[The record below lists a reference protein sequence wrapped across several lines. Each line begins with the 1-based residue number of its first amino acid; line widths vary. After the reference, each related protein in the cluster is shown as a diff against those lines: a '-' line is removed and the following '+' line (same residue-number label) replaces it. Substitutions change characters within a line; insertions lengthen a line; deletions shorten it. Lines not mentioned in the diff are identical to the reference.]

1 MRFGTTAVGRSPD
14 MSHNEQTMDATPD
27 QVWDVLADGWLYP
40 LWVVGATRMRSVDG
54 HWPEVGS
61 RLHHSAGTWPLVID
75 DDTEVLAV
83 DPHRSLRLRAKGWP
97 MGEAEVLI
105 ELHAAGSRTRVVIE
119 EDATLGPGRFVPA
132 VLRTP
137 LLAWR
142 NRETLRRL
150 AFVVEGRRAGFRD

>member
-1 MRFGTTAVGRSPD
+1 MDTTSVGTSPG
-14 MSHNEQTMDATPD
+14 MSRNELTMKATPD

-54 HWPEVGS
+54 HWPAVGS

-75 DDTEVLAV
+75 DDTEVLAAE
-83 DPHRSLRLRAKGWP
+83 PGHSLRLRAKGWP
-97 MGEAEVLI
+97 MGEAEVYI
-105 ELHAAGSRTRVVIE
+105 ELHPAGGGTRVVIE
-119 EDATLGPGRFVPA
+119 EDASVGPGRYVPA

-137 LLAWR
+137 LLEWR

-150 AFVVEGRRAGFRD
+150 SFVVEGRRAGTQA